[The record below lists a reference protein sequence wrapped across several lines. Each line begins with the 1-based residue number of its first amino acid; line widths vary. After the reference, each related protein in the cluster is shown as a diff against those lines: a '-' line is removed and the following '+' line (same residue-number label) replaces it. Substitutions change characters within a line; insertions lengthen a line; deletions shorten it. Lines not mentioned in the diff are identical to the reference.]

1 MKASTEFHMTSI
13 NKNPS
18 LPCEGLWILR
28 LYNTICA
35 IHSDKAT
42 VEPGSSIGN
51 ATAIQIAP
59 DQEHMQLQ
67 SSDHPGMVMVSSLL
81 TGNNYFAW
89 SRAVRRALTAK
100 MKLDFIDGF
109 VVRPTGNGEDFK
121 RWNHTDSMLTTWILN
136 CMSKE
141 LAEAFMHVES
151 SCELWLEQQ
160 AWFSESNSSMIYQQ
174 QREIG
179 QVTQGNMSITE
190 YYTKLKK
197 LWDELM
203 CLAPTPKCT
212 CSGCTCGASKD
223 MAEMH
228 SSNQLIQFLV
238 GLNGVYDKLVKSG
251 HSKDTCFKI
260 HGVPD
265 WYKDLTDQKKRTGGR
280 GIGLAVVIAGES
292 CSVQSEGVTNI
303 TDIIRSEL
311 KKYMQGEVPLDH
323 LKVNFAQLDN
333 FAGTS

>member
-1 MKASTEFHMTSI
+1 MVTDES
-13 NKNPS
+13 
-18 LPCEGLWILR
+18 
-28 LYNTICA
+28 
-35 IHSDKAT
+35 
-42 VEPGSSIGN
+42 GSSTGN

-59 DQEHMQLQ
+59 DQERMQLQ

-89 SRAVRRALTAK
+89 SRA
-100 MKLDFIDGF
+100 
-109 VVRPTGNGEDFK
+109 
-121 RWNHTDSMLTTWILN
+121 
-136 CMSKE
+136 E

-160 AWFSESNSSMIYQQ
+160 AWFGESNSPLIYQL

-197 LWDELM
+197 LWNELM

-228 SSNQLIQFLV
+228 SSNQLMQFLV
-238 GLNGVYDKLVKSG
+238 GLNGVYD
-251 HSKDTCFKI
+251 
-260 HGVPD
+260 
-265 WYKDLTDQKKRTGGR
+265 QAR
-280 GIGLAVVIAGES
+280 GQILLLEPLP
-292 CSVQSEGVTNI
+292 SVTKAYSMLFRMGKQ
-303 TDIIRSEL
+303 
-311 KKYMQGEVPLDH
+311 M
-323 LKVNFAQLDN
+323 
-333 FAGTS
+333 